1 MTTVKKKFPIREVL
15 TMLDEG
21 IIDTFTWSFKNPDEA
36 ETHRNSVTSTHSRR
50 KDSDLKLMTMLVQG
64 IKNNE
69 IITFVIVN
77 AIRENQPE

>member
-1 MTTVKKKFPIREVL
+1 MMKPKKFPIREVL

-21 IIDTFTWSFKNPDEA
+21 IIDTFTWSFKDADEA
-36 ETHRNSVTSTHSRR
+36 ETHRNSTTSTHSRR
-50 KDSDLKLMTMLVQG
+50 KDSDLKLTTMLVQG

-69 IITFVIVN
+69 IINFVIVN